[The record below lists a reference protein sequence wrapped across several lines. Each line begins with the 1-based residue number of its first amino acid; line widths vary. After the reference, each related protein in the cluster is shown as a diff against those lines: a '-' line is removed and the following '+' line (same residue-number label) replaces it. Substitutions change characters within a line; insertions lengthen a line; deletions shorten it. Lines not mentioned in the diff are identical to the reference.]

1 MYKMEHLYYEDQ
13 RGATLFQCDKG
24 VDPVWYSAMMR
35 KQRAREQLEQYRMN
49 RDNQFAFKPLDEI
62 SNMLTDLGVVLTDTD
77 TSIETPEKM
86 QSTVG
91 PAPQDESVKSQ
102 KRRLFVDSLENDQD
116 TFPSEYCNVRD
127 SERKVKDSFYLTI
140 LTLVG

>member
-1 MYKMEHLYYEDQ
+1 
-13 RGATLFQCDKG
+13 
-24 VDPVWYSAMMR
+24 
-35 KQRAREQLEQYRMN
+35 
-49 RDNQFAFKPLDEI
+49 
-62 SNMLTDLGVVLTDTD
+62 MLTDQGVVLTDTD

-91 PAPQDESVKSQ
+91 PAPQDESVNSK
-102 KRRLFVDSLENDQD
+102 KRRLLVDSLGNDQD
-116 TFPSEYCNVRD
+116 TFPSEYCNVRN